1 MFSRVVITSCFLVVT
16 NLAFADIYAPL
27 ECEQYNANIEA
38 KNLCQSYEKE
48 RRELSTER
56 SELYQRLKDLKRELK
71 KLSED

>member
-1 MFSRVVITSCFLVVT
+1 MFKIGIASCFLVVT

-27 ECEQYNANIEA
+27 ECEQYNANVEA

-48 RRELSTER
+48 RREISKER
-56 SELYQRLKDLKRELK
+56 SETYQRLKDLKRELK

>member
-1 MFSRVVITSCFLVVT
+1 MFSRVVITFCLTLIV

-48 RRELSTER
+48 RQKLFHESSMLSKK
-56 SELYQRLKDLKRELK
+56 LKDLRSELK
-71 KLSED
+71 KLSEN